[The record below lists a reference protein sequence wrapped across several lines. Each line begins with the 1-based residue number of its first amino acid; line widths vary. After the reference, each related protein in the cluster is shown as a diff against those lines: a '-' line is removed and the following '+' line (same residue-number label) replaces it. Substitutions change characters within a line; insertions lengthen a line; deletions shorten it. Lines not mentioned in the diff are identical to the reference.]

1 MNKVKFPVVAVIAGV
16 VLFLAVLATIGG
28 NGASAAPSLIPT
40 PVSVTARSA
49 SPAKAVVFYS
59 GSTVTTAVASNA
71 QGIAEYEIVD
81 LQWII
86 DQTVLAS
93 GANTTTLKL
102 QFSNDGVNWVDGAT
116 AVSSNAADAVDM
128 QQYALFG
135 QFVRVH
141 TTLGNTNPVTITVL
155 GIAK

>member
-1 MNKVKFPVVAVIAGV
+1 MNKVKFPVFAVIVGA

-40 PVSVTARSA
+40 PVSVTARGA
-49 SPAKAVVFYS
+49 APAKALAFYVS
-59 GSTVTTAVASNA
+59 STMTTAVASNA
-71 QGIAEYEIVD
+71 QGIAEYEVVD
-81 LQWII
+81 LQWLI
-86 DQTVLAS
+86 DQTLV
-93 GANTTTLKL
+93 NTATFKL

-116 AVSSNAADAVDM
+116 PVSANAADAGDM

-141 TTLGNTNPVTITVL
+141 TTLSNENPLTVTVIGV
-155 GIAK
+155 AK